1 MLAVIMAG
9 GRGTRLGRGEKA
21 LVQLDGIP
29 MVKRIVTAFSNAG
42 HTPLV
47 VTTPDTPY
55 TANYCRAHAIEVY
68 QSKGA
73 GYLSDLTE
81 TIVTIEETEAFFVAA
96 VDLPCLSC
104 DTISRI
110 ETEYRDS
117 GLCACS
123 VWVPV
128 SRYKELGV
136 AIPVPYSEEID
147 GVMSC
152 PAGINILRGDSIRY
166 EQQELKLVLD
176 EKGLLFHVNTVEML
190 NLAFFFLSS
199 ENPYPDASH
208 LIVNSLKTG
217 KRTYP

>member
-9 GRGTRLGRGEKA
+9 GRGTRLGKGEKA
-21 LVQLDGIP
+21 LVQLGGIP
-29 MVKRIVTAFSNAG
+29 MVKRIVTAFITAG

-55 TANYCRAHAIEVY
+55 TSNYCRAHAIEVY
-68 QSKGA
+68 RSKGV
-73 GYLSDLTE
+73 GYLSDLVE
-81 TIVTIEETEAFFVAA
+81 TIVTIEETESFFVAA

-104 DTISRI
+104 DIISRI
-110 ETEYRDS
+110 EKEYRDS

-128 SRYKELGV
+128 SRYKELSI
-136 AIPVPYSEEID
+136 AAPVPYSEEID

-152 PAGINILRGDSIRY
+152 PAGINILRGDSIKD

-176 EKGLLFHVNTVEML
+176 EKRLLFHVNTIEML
-190 NLAFFFLSS
+190 NLASLYISS
-199 ENPYPDASH
+199 ENPNPNTSP
-208 LIVNSLKTG
+208 LSVNTHANG